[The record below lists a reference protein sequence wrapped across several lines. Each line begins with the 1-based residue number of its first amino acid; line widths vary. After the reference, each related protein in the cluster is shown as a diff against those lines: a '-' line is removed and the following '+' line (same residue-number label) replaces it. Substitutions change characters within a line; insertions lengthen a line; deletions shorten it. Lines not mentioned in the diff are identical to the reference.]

1 MPMNACEI
9 GESIQWPSSTGDLIE
24 YLSAQPLYSLCR
36 EQIVH
41 ACQLI
46 DRCRLRL
53 HQPGLGDAL
62 NSVCIKVTQYE
73 EIISENAMSAPPEFL
88 ANAIRQHGRCDFVTD
103 DQAYAVYIMACAV
116 KALEVLNDWMCD
128 VEQTALPKGIP
139 MPDWSWDFYC
149 EYVERQVNEDD
160 RIDALDLYVIH
171 LEPITILPALRRD
184 DLRHLALSAIREA
197 TQRKGGLLSG
207 KDRVNEISERDSAL
221 VEKARVL
228 MFEGTSRRH
237 VTTEVHR
244 WLQQQVAMPRKQRPA
259 WMALETD
266 KALSRKRVEAIIKQ
280 HKV

>member
-1 MPMNACEI
+1 MPMNVSEI
-9 GESIQWPSSTGDLIE
+9 GEGIQWPNSTAGLIE

-36 EQIVH
+36 EQILH

-53 HQPGLGDAL
+53 HLAGIDDAL
-62 NSVCIKVTQYE
+62 NSMCIKVTQHE
-73 EIISENAMSAPPEFL
+73 ETISENAMSAPPEYL
-88 ANAIRQHGRCDFVTD
+88 ARSVRQYGQCDFVTD

-116 KALEVLNDWMCD
+116 KALEVLNDWMYD
-128 VEQTALPKGIP
+128 IEQTALPQGIP
-139 MPDWSWDFYC
+139 MPDWPWDFYC

-184 DLRHLALSAIREA
+184 ELRPLALSAIREA
-197 TQRKGGLLSG
+197 TRRKAGILSG
-207 KDRVNEISERDSAL
+207 KDRVDEVSERDAAL
-221 VEKARVL
+221 VEKARAL
-228 MFEGTSRRH
+228 KLEGMSRRY

-244 WLQQQVAMPRKQRPA
+244 WFTQQVAKPREQRPT
-259 WMALETD
+259 WIALETD
-266 KALSRKRVEAIIKQ
+266 KALSRKRVEAILKQ